1 MSIRHSRREFN
12 LGLAA
17 MLVAASR
24 GTPAYAQDYPGG
36 PVQIV
41 VAYGPG
47 GGTDTLA
54 RLLAPLLSKTLG
66 KPVTVQNLPGG
77 GGQVAA
83 TTLLRDGGDG
93 LTILATNEPDLS
105 MSTVLSKPPYKITDF
120 QVVMVD
126 MVDPRIMLVQKGSTI
141 KGFGDFVARAKAEPR
156 KLAVSVAQGS
166 AQEIFAKWLLEK
178 LGLQVRLVGY
188 NGGAPA
194 ANALLAGDVVA
205 NIGDDFARFNIRDKS
220 TALFVGSQKK
230 SPRWPEAA
238 TLAEALAPFAVTPP
252 TPEFLARYGVYVVP
266 AAFKAK
272 QPAAYAKLQQ
282 ALRQARE
289 APEFQAYVAKN
300 KLQDLSLGRPG
311 EEFAASFASDL
322 AAISSLRN

>member
-1 MSIRHSRREFN
+1 MMSCSRRRFTLA
-12 LGLAA
+12 LGAA
-17 MLVAASR
+17 AIAP
-24 GTPAYAQDYPGG
+24 GTKAWAEDFPQG

-47 GGTDTLA
+47 GGTDTFA
-54 RLLAPLLSKTLG
+54 RVLAPPLSKILG

-93 LTILATNEPDLS
+93 LTVLATNEPDLS
-105 MSTVLSKPPYKITDF
+105 MSTVFNKPPYKLPDF
-120 QVVMVD
+120 QICMVD
-126 MVDPRIMLVQKGSTI
+126 VVDPRVMLVQQKSNIET
-141 KGFGDFVARAKAEPR
+141 FGDFVTRAKAEPK

-166 AQEIFAKWLLEK
+166 AQEIFAKWLFEK

-188 NGGAPA
+188 GGGAPA
-194 ANALLAGDVVA
+194 ATALLAGDVVA
-205 NIGDDFARFNIRDKS
+205 TIGDDFARMNIRDGSK
-220 TALFVGSQKK
+220 ALFVGAPKP

-238 TLAEALAPFAVTPP
+238 TLAAALAPFGIAPP
-252 TPEFLARYGVYVVP
+252 SPEFLARYGVYVVS

-282 ALRQARE
+282 ALLAARQ
-289 APEFQAYVAKN
+289 APEFQNYIATS
-300 KLQDLSLGRPG
+300 KLEDLSIGRPG
-311 EEFAASFASDL
+311 EDFSAQFAADL
-322 AAISSLRN
+322 AAITSLRN